1 MHLINQRFCL
11 DQRTSMVR
19 KRIYVISECIIIFSE
34 VIFEY
39 MLETYEHEQKAR
51 AVEVLHTRMAQK
63 DY

>member
-1 MHLINQRFCL
+1 
-11 DQRTSMVR
+11 MVR